1 MTMLLLKVSSAFSH
15 SASFITFATTSDRK
29 IYKTFLKSL
38 PMNSMIGSA
47 KLSFWTFFSQ
57 TDPTF

>member
-1 MTMLLLKVSSAFSH
+1 MLLLKVSSAFSH

-47 KLSFWTFFSQ
+47 KLSF
-57 TDPTF
+57 